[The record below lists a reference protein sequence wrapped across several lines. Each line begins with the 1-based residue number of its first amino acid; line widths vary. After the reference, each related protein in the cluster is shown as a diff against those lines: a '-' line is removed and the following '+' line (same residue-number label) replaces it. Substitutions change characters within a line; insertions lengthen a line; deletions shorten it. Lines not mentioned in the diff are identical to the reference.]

1 MKSVPIKH
9 SQGRASQKLG
19 WNGGPKARTRGAG
32 ERGAVS
38 HAYFWRGPCFS
49 RGQHV
54 QTGRAVMLVSP
65 SLVLRHWQSRTGF
78 TGTFLILNTDY
89 LVLQSFPFLP
99 LILEDVC
106 PSRYAYWWERPLED
120 TRMDSASSEE
130 QRRSPCHK
138 QGWLPLAQ
146 LPGGLALPPAG
157 FTCPIYQA
165 GEKAFTAK
173 LLQRISEITT
183 FPLQSFQTLTSHL
196 PLSPSPPVIFV

>member
-1 MKSVPIKH
+1 MKSVRIKH

-19 WNGGPKARTRGAG
+19 WNGGPKARTQNAG
-32 ERGAVS
+32 ERGAVR
-38 HAYFWRGPCFS
+38 HAYFCRGPCFS
-49 RGQHV
+49 RGPQV

-78 TGTFLILNTDY
+78 TGAFVIQNADY
-89 LVLQSFPFLP
+89 LVLRSFPFLP
-99 LILEDVC
+99 LIPEDLC
-106 PSRYAYWWERPLED
+106 PSRYASRWERPLED

-130 QRRSPCHK
+130 RQRSPCRK

-146 LPGGLALPPAG
+146 LPVGLVLPPAG
-157 FTCPIYQA
+157 STCPIYQA

-183 FPLQSFQTLTSHL
+183 LPLPSFQTLTSHL
-196 PLSPSPPVIFV
+196 PLSPNTPVIFV